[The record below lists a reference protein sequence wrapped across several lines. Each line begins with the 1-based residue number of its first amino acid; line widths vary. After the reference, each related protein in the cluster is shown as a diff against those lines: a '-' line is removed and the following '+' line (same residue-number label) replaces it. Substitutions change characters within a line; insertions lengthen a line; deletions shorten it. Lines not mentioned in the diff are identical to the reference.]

1 MRLLDDATLD
11 RVYVDLVR
19 PLLFEDLSPSA
30 APELIMVGGQPGAG
44 KTAATAQAVRE
55 LMRHGDGVAHINDD
69 ELRPFHPQYT
79 ALVAADRSTAAD
91 KTGADVGLWVERAI
105 REAAA
110 GRFHAVIETTMRQP
124 QVVRRTAEQFT
135 AQGFGFEM
143 RVVVVDPE
151 ASQLGIYER
160 FATGLA
166 SPSALPRFT
175 LPSYHA
181 DALAQMPKTLAEVV
195 KLAKLV
201 RFFDRQGRELY
212 SSWASKVSPVKALEE
227 LRRQPLADGERQRIA
242 AQWAALVQ
250 RLDRDGVPAMVREG
264 VKSEHARFASLQ
276 QLGRVAPPGRSQK
289 GPER

>member
-1 MRLLDDATLD
+1 
-11 RVYVDLVR
+11 
-19 PLLFEDLSPSA
+19 
-30 APELIMVGGQPGAG
+30 MVGGQPGAG
-44 KTAATAQAVRE
+44 KTAATVQAVRD
-55 LMRHGDGVAHINDD
+55 LMRQGGGVACINGD
-69 ELRPFHPQYT
+69 ELRPFHPQYA

-105 REAAA
+105 RDAAG

-124 QVVRRTAEQFT
+124 EVVRRSAEQFT

-166 SPSALPRFT
+166 SPSGLPRFT

-195 KLAKLV
+195 KLAKVV
-201 RFFDRQGRELY
+201 RFVDRHGHELY
-212 SSWASKVSPVKALEE
+212 SSRTSKVSPVKALEG
-227 LRRQPLADGERQRIA
+227 LRRQPLPDGERQRIA
-242 AQWAALVQ
+242 LQWAALAQ
-250 RLDRDGVPAMVREG
+250 RLD
-264 VKSEHARFASLQ
+264 SLHAT
-276 QLGRVAPPGRSQK
+276 PGR
-289 GPER
+289 GRDDRLLDERCQPCAPHYRHLSCS